1 MHESTRVTARRVP
14 VGAGAGRGAFPG
26 AGDRFSVE
34 FDPQQI
40 TAYNNLQ
47 GGSGTL
53 TTEKAGNRA
62 VSTEPQNS
70 MMVFAN
76 AKPTAMQAK
85 ELIPTAKSGSI
96 YRPMPGL
103 VNNLNDVS
111 QEIIYFDPGTYYMG
125 SDYHAVLPAN
135 VKWVYLAPGAYVK
148 GAFRFASGRI
158 KAMKQSKIAIST
170 PVADIGVR
178 GTEFWGGPMDG
189 QYGVLLLEGVVTVS
203 NQAGSV
209 TLSAQGQGTDIPS
222 PLDPPGAVKPWGADK
237 IARAVASV
245 ALH

>member
-1 MHESTRVTARRVP
+1 MT
-14 VGAGAGRGAFPG
+14 
-26 AGDRFSVE
+26 
-34 FDPQQI
+34 
-40 TAYNNLQ
+40 
-47 GGSGTL
+47 
-53 TTEKAGNRA
+53 
-62 VSTEPQNS
+62 
-70 MMVFAN
+70 
-76 AKPTAMQAK
+76 
-85 ELIPTAKSGSI
+85 
-96 YRPMPGL
+96 
-103 VNNLNDVS
+103 
-111 QEIIYFDPGTYYMG
+111 
-125 SDYHAVLPAN
+125 
-135 VKWVYLAPGAYVK
+135 
-148 GAFRFASGRI
+148 
-158 KAMKQSKIAIST
+158 QSKIAVTT